1 MPQHQTAP
9 LFEPAPALAL
19 VLNRRAG
26 AQGDEAAL
34 RRRLEAAFL
43 AQGVQARVFE
53 AVDGRLDDAAQ
64 AAAGSGA
71 AVVVAAGGDGSFNT
85 VANAVARMAPPR
97 PALAL
102 LPLGTFNHVAR
113 RQGIPLDLDE
123 AVAVAVHGHAVPL
136 AAGEVNG
143 QLFFN
148 NCCFGLYSSL
158 IQAREEH
165 KRRFGRRRIV
175 AIASALW
182 TLLRPHA
189 RRAVAVELPGQRR
202 RRLLRS
208 SLVFVAANPLQ
219 LEDVDAALAR
229 DVAEGALG
237 LLSVREVDAW
247 RLLKFAWGAWRE
259 EISAQQE
266 VFALPLREATLH
278 LRARRLP
285 VVLDGELRMLRS
297 PFRLRRREDVLS
309 LRVPAAGEEAA
320 GPRA

>member
-1 MPQHQTAP
+1 M
-9 LFEPAPALAL
+9 
-19 VLNRRAG
+19 LNRRAG
-26 AQGDEAAL
+26 TQGDEDL
-34 RRRLEAAFL
+34 RQRLQTAFR
-43 AQGVQARVFE
+43 AQGVAPRVFE
-53 AVDGRLDDAAQ
+53 SEDGDLDAAAR
-64 AAAGSGA
+64 AAVASGA
-71 AVVVAAGGDGSFNT
+71 EVVVAAGGDGSFNT
-85 VANAVARMAPPR
+85 VANAVARLPPPR
-97 PALAL
+97 PDLAL

-113 RQGIPLDLDE
+113 RHGIPLELEE
-123 AVAVAVHGHAVPL
+123 AVAVAVHGRSRPL

-175 AIASALW
+175 AVASALW

-189 RRAVAVELPGQRR
+189 RRAVALELPGQRR
-202 RRLLRS
+202 RRVLRS

-229 DVAEGALG
+229 QVAEGALG

-259 EISAQQE
+259 ELSALQE
-266 VFALPLREATLH
+266 VFALPLQQATLH

-285 VVLDGELRMLRS
+285 VVLDGELRMLRT
-297 PFRLRRREDVLS
+297 PFHLVRRPDTLH
-309 LRVPAAGEEAA
+309 LRVPALAAGEAA
-320 GPRA
+320 GTPRA